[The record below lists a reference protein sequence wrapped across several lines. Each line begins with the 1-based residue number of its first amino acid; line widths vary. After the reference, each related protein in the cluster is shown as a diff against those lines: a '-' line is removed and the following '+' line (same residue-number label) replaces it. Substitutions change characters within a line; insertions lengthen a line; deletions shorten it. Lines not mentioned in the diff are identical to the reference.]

1 MEYGFGGRETFT
13 RAFKDTYGITP
24 AQYRDKPV
32 GLMNYDKPDLS
43 LNYRMVDEGV
53 PLIGEGLVLEYIYPA
68 VGYSVSLIT
77 RCAGWVFDLFHRV
90 EPCEEDSRF
99 VSWQLPARE
108 YVICSFEAD
117 NPKQLMASMGK
128 MMKFTRSWLK
138 SMG

>member
-1 MEYGFGGRETFT
+1 MKKPVREYVKLRRLARACESLRNKENSILNVAVEYGFGGRETFT

-24 AQYRDKPV
+24 AQYRNKPV

-77 RCAGWVFDLFHRV
+77 AMRR
-90 EPCEEDSRF
+90 
-99 VSWQLPARE
+99 
-108 YVICSFEAD
+108 
-117 NPKQLMASMGK
+117 MGI
-128 MMKFTRSWLK
+128 RLIS
-138 SMG
+138 

>member
-1 MEYGFGGRETFT
+1 MHAWESIQKTLNYIEEHIGEEIQIEELADLAGLSLFYYQRLF
-13 RAFKDTYGITP
+13 AFKDTYGITP

-77 RCAGWVFDLFHRV
+77 AMRR
-90 EPCEEDSRF
+90 
-99 VSWQLPARE
+99 
-108 YVICSFEAD
+108 
-117 NPKQLMASMGK
+117 MGI
-128 MMKFTRSWLK
+128 RLIS
-138 SMG
+138 